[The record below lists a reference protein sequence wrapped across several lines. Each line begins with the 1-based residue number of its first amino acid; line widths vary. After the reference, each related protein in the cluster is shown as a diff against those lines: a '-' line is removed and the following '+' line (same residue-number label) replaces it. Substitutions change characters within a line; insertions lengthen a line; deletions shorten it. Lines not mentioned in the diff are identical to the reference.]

1 MAMKFH
7 WGTRIFLIYGL
18 FVAGVLAM
26 VIYFMNQDVDLITED
41 YYKDEI
47 KYQERI
53 DKISRTKELSEDISF
68 IFDGKNLKLKY
79 PGAFSP
85 VNIKGNVLFYRPS
98 DLKEDVMLDVKPD
111 TAGLQAIDVSGLK
124 KGMWKVQVD
133 WMVNNT
139 SYYSESI
146 ININ

>member
-1 MAMKFH
+1 MKFH
-7 WGTRIFLIYGL
+7 WGARIFFIYGL

-26 VIYFMNQDVDLITED
+26 VIFFMNQDVDLVTED

-47 KYQERI
+47 SYQERI
-53 DKISRTKELSEDISF
+53 DKISRTKKLVDDISF
-68 IFDGKNLKLKY
+68 LFDGSNLKLKY
-79 PGAFSP
+79 PDAFSP
-85 VNIKGNVLFYRPS
+85 VSIKGNVLFYRPS
-98 DLKEDVMLDVKPD
+98 DLKEDIKLDVMPD
-111 TAGLQAIDVSGLK
+111 TAGVQAIDVSGLK

>member
-53 DKISRTKELSEDISF
+53 DKINRTKELSEDISF
-68 IFDGKNLKLKY
+68 IFDGRNLKLKY

-98 DLKEDVMLDVKPD
+98 DLKEDVMLNVKPD

>member
-1 MAMKFH
+1 MKFH

-68 IFDGKNLKLKY
+68 IFDGRNLKLKY

>member
-1 MAMKFH
+1 MKFH

-53 DKISRTKELSEDISF
+53 DKINRTKELSEDISF
-68 IFDGKNLKLKY
+68 IFDGRNLKLKY

>member
-1 MAMKFH
+1 MKFH

-53 DKISRTKELSEDISF
+53 DKINRTKELSEDISF
-68 IFDGKNLKLKY
+68 IFDGRNLKLKY

-98 DLKEDVMLDVKPD
+98 DLKEDVMLNVKPD